1 MSAITDFLN
10 QDGLNTLWSKIK
22 TYISNNTV
30 AKETGKG
37 LSTNDFTAAYKK
49 LLDSIDSTV
58 GNTSNLVK
66 NSAVNKAISDL
77 KTQIGNLKTF
87 NIKVVTEL
95 PTSGQESNVIYLIKH
110 IKSTTDTSS
119 AHTGATNIR
128 TGAAETYDEYL
139 WIAGDGKFEK
149 IGNTDI
155 DLSAY
160 AKTVDVKKQLDSKL
174 SIDTDNAKNYPYGY
188 YSGNGKIKLASE
200 LFNSTYGIFFEDHG
214 DGSMD
219 VTVDLTDPGIV
230 GPLSIDKGGTG
241 ATDSATAAKNL
252 KVLSL
257 TGGYDLPECK
267 GGNSIV
273 TDATQL
279 ITSWAYNGF
288 EGTDSTSK
296 GTLYKRDISEVAHYM
311 QNKLAVATPTSKG
324 FMSAADKAKL
334 DGLGSGTKLTYT
346 WDSNTRKIVVSGIT
360 LSKYKFYYRTSVGIL
375 KEIAPSGSTL
385 TIPTDASSVIEVYC
399 VNNSSNNKSLI
410 LI

>member
-10 QDGLNTLWSKIK
+10 SDGLNTLWSKIK

-77 KTQIGNLKTF
+77 KTQIGNLKTI
-87 NIKVVTEL
+87 NIKVVTQL

-110 IKSTTDTSS
+110 VKSSTDTSS
-119 AHTGATNIR
+119 AHTGATNIG

-160 AKTVDVKKQLDSKL
+160 AKTADVKKQLDSKL
-174 SIDTDNAKNYPYGY
+174 SIDTATANQNLTYGY
-188 YSGNGKIKLASE
+188 YSGDGTVRPATDLLYECSGLHYN
-200 LFNSTYGIFFEDHG
+200 DHG
-214 DGSMD
+214 EDGDMIL
-219 VTVDLTDPGIV
+219 TVDLTDQGIK
-230 GPLSIDKGGTG
+230 GPLPVNKGGTG
-241 ATDSATAAKNL
+241 AINEKAAAESLN
-252 KVLSL
+252 VLSL
-257 TGGYDLPECK
+257 K
-267 GGNSIV
+267 GGNKLPFHLDTIQ
-273 TDATQL
+273 DGTQF
-279 ITSWAYNGF
+279 ISMDPDPNSA
-288 EGTDSTSK
+288 
-296 GTLYKRDISEVAHYM
+296 TLYRRPFSVVAAYM
-311 QNKLAVATPTSKG
+311 QNKLAVATTTSKG

-346 WDSNTRKIVVSGIT
+346 WDSSTRKIVVSGIT
-360 LSKYKFYYRTSVGIL
+360 LSEYKFYYRTSVGIL

>member
-49 LLDSIDSTV
+49 LLDSIDARVADSPH
-58 GNTSNLVK
+58 LVL
-66 NSAVNKAISDL
+66 NSAVNSAIYNL
-77 KTQIGNLKTF
+77 RTQIGNLKTI

-110 IKSTTDTSS
+110 VKSSTDTSS
-119 AHTGATNIR
+119 AHTGATNIG

-160 AKTVDVKKQLDSKL
+160 AKTADVKKQLDSKL
-174 SIDTDNAKNYPYGY
+174 SVDLENQNLTYGY
-188 YSGNGKIKLASE
+188 YSGDGTVRSAIDLLHEGHGLK
-200 LFNSTYGIFFEDHG
+200 FEDNPEDG
-214 DGSMD
+214 DMIL
-219 VTVDLTDPGIV
+219 TVDLTGGNII
-230 GPLSIDKGGTG
+230 GPLPVNKGGTG
-241 ATDSATAAKNL
+241 ATDEKTAAKNL

-257 TGGYDLPECK
+257 TGGYDLPE
-267 GGNSIV
+267 GDSVV
-273 TDATQL
+273 TDSTQL
-279 ITSWAYNGF
+279 ITSWATDRGF
-288 EGTDSTSK
+288 ADDDGTPK
-296 GTLYKRDISEVAHYM
+296 GALYKRRFSAVAAYM
-311 QNKLAVATPTSKG
+311 QSKLAVATTTSKG

-346 WDSNTRKIVVSGIT
+346 WDSSTRKIVVSGIT
-360 LSKYKFYYRTSVGIL
+360 LSEYKFYYRTSVGIL

>member
-10 QDGLNTLWSKIK
+10 SDGLNTLWSKIK

-37 LSTNDFTAAYKK
+37 LSTNDFTAAYKSI
-49 LLDSIDSTV
+49 LDSIDSTV
-58 GNTSNLVK
+58 GNTSHLVK

-77 KTQIGNLKTF
+77 KTQIGNLKTI
-87 NIKVVTEL
+87 NIKVVTQL

-110 IKSTTDTSS
+110 VKSSTDTSS
-119 AHTGATNIR
+119 AHTGATNIG

-160 AKTVDVKKQLDSKL
+160 AKTADVKKQLDSKL
-174 SIDTDNAKNYPYGY
+174 SIDTANQNLIYGY
-188 YSGNGKIKLASE
+188 YSGDGTVRPATDLLYECSG
-200 LFNSTYGIFFEDHG
+200 LHYGDNEEYGGMIL
-214 DGSMD
+214 
-219 VTVDLTDPGIV
+219 TVDLTDQGIK
-230 GPLSIDKGGTG
+230 GPLPVNKGGTG
-241 ATDSATAAKNL
+241 AINEKAAAESLN
-252 KVLSL
+252 VLSL
-257 TGGYDLPECK
+257 K
-267 GGNSIV
+267 GGNKLPFHLDTIQ
-273 TDATQL
+273 DGTQF
-279 ITSWAYNGF
+279 ISMDPDPNSA
-288 EGTDSTSK
+288 
-296 GTLYKRDISEVAHYM
+296 TLYRRPFSVVAAYM
-311 QNKLAVATPTSKG
+311 QNKLAVATTTSKG

-346 WDSNTRKIVVSGIT
+346 WDSSTRKIVVSGIT
-360 LSKYKFYYRTSVGIL
+360 LSEYKFYYRTSVGIL

>member
-77 KTQIGNLKTF
+77 KTQIGNLKTI

-110 IKSTTDTSS
+110 VKSSTDTSS
-119 AHTGATNIR
+119 AHTGATNVA

-160 AKTVDVKKQLDSKL
+160 AKTADVRKFLDSKL
-174 SIDTDNAKNYPYGY
+174 SIDTANA
-188 YSGNGKIKLASE
+188 GKHIVGFYANDGTIKPLG
-200 LFNSTYGIFFEDHG
+200 YGIANVEGIYMRTIPTGLLLIGSDLRFIATKDH
-214 DGSMD
+214 
-219 VTVDLTDPGIV
+219 
-230 GPLSIDKGGTG
+230 
-241 ATDSATAAKNL
+241 A
-252 KVLSL
+252 
-257 TGGYDLPECK
+257 GY
-267 GGNSIV
+267 
-273 TDATQL
+273 
-279 ITSWAYNGF
+279 
-288 EGTDSTSK
+288 
-296 GTLYKRDISEVAHYM
+296 
-311 QNKLAVATPTSKG
+311 
-324 FMSAADKAKL
+324 MSAADKAKL

-346 WDSNTRKIVVSGIT
+346 WDSSTRKIVVSGIT
-360 LSKYKFYYRTSVGIL
+360 LSEYKFYYRTSVGIL

>member
-58 GNTSNLVK
+58 GNTSHLVK

-77 KTQIGNLKTF
+77 KTLIGNLKTI

-110 IKSTTDTSS
+110 VKSSTDTSS
-119 AHTGATNIR
+119 AHTGATNIGP
-128 TGAAETYDEYL
+128 GAAETYDEYL
-139 WIAGDGKFEK
+139 WVAGDGKFEK

-155 DLSAY
+155 DLRAY
-160 AKTVDVKKQLDSKL
+160 AKTADVSKWLTNKL
-174 SIDTDNAKNYPYGY
+174 SIDAWGAKYRPYGF
-188 YSGNGKIKLASE
+188 YSAYGTIENVQDSIEYS
-200 LFNSTYGIFFEDHG
+200 YGINIDTEDN
-214 DGSMD
+214 GSFIL
-219 VTVDLTDPGIV
+219 TVNLTDPDLI
-230 GPLSIDKGGTG
+230 GPLPVNKGGTG
-241 ATDSATAAKNL
+241 AEDAATAAKNL

-296 GTLYKRDISEVAHYM
+296 GTLYKRRVSEVADYM
-311 QNKLAVATPTSKG
+311 QYKLAVATPTSKG

-360 LSKYKFYYRTSVGIL
+360 LSEYKFYYRTSVGIL